1 MHIRTASEADIR
13 EMHRIRMAVGEN
25 RLLDPTAVQPD
36 DYRRFLSGGSEGWVA
51 ELNGRIVGF
60 AIADLVRANVWALF
74 VEPGAEGRG
83 IGRALHDRM
92 MDRLFAA
99 GAERV
104 WLTTDPGTRAERFY
118 RAAGWLS
125 ASTER
130 REARFELSR
139 QEWHVRR
146 AVHPSVKAMW
156 GSYLVAHGQDAASVP
171 PPGHWHFCDNE
182 QDANECA
189 RLVLAGR
196 KRATSPSLWYFESRG
211 EPIPQVG
218 EFHVVMNW
226 NGEAAC
232 VIRTTAVR
240 IVPFDQVGEE
250 HAAAEGEGDG
260 TLESWRRVHWDY
272 YHRELEGTGFH
283 PRNDMPIVCEYFEC
297 VYRPPSV
304 VAASK

>member
-1 MHIRTASEADIR
+1 M
-13 EMHRIRMAVGEN
+13 V
-25 RLLDPTAVQPD
+25 
-36 DYRRFLSGGSEGWVA
+36 
-51 ELNGRIVGF
+51 LNPLWRY
-60 AIADLVRANVWALF
+60 
-74 VEPGAEGRG
+74 
-83 IGRALHDRM
+83 IGP
-92 MDRLFAA
+92 
-99 GAERV
+99 ERV
-104 WLTTDPGTRAERFY
+104 EVRLEMFSEEWLA
-118 RAAGWLS
+118 
-125 ASTER
+125 
-130 REARFELSR
+130 
-139 QEWHVRR
+139 RR
-146 AVHPSVKAMW
+146 AVHASVEAMW
-156 GSYLVAHGQDAASVP
+156 RAYLAAGGQSSPQPLPQP
-171 PPGHWHFCDNE
+171 PHWHFCDNE

-196 KRATSPSLWYFESRG
+196 KRATSPSLWSFESRG

-218 EFHVVMNW
+218 ELHVVTNW
-226 NGEAAC
+226 NGEAEC

-297 VYRPPSV
+297 VYPQPPV